1 VKPGVGSHQI
11 AVVIDELFTREDIK
25 DPMQFELASEGA
37 LANLLHEPA
46 ELVPQGFTG
55 VAEGDL
61 EDSAEGP
68 VL

>member
-1 VKPGVGSHQI
+1 VKPGVGLHKI

-25 DPMQFELASEGA
+25 DPMHFELASEGA
-37 LANLLHEPA
+37 VAHLLHEPA
-46 ELVPQGFTG
+46 ELVTQGFTR

-68 VL
+68 VR